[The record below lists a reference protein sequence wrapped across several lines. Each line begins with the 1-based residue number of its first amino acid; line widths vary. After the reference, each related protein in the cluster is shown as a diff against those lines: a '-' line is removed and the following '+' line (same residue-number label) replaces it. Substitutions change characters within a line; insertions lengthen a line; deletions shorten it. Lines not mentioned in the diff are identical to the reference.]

1 MTEFKVAVIK
11 KLADAKENSERQ
23 FKELRNEIDEQK
35 QYFTK
40 KTKLQEMNQTK
51 MLQLKNSIKET
62 NPAESTGNGVD
73 KTEQGISDLE
83 DRNLEM
89 TQEEGERELS

>member
-1 MTEFKVAVIK
+1 
-11 KLADAKENSERQ
+11 
-23 FKELRNEIDEQK
+23 
-35 QYFTK
+35 
-40 KTKLQEMNQTK
+40 MNQTK

>member
-1 MTEFKVAVIK
+1 
-11 KLADAKENSERQ
+11 
-23 FKELRNEIDEQK
+23 
-35 QYFTK
+35 
-40 KTKLQEMNQTK
+40 MNQTK
-51 MLQLKNSIKET
+51 MLQLKNSIKEM